1 MRTDRLPGKGVMCG
15 ICIDG
20 ITEVGHA
27 SVRARQRG
35 SEAAKAAKAAKAAYN
50 RLFDC
55 RQEALAIERALDDVP
70 IDESFDVKAA
80 QR

>member
-1 MRTDRLPGKGVMCG
+1 MCG

-35 SEAAKAAKAAKAAYN
+35 SEAAKAAKAAYN

-70 IDESFDVKAA
+70 IDEPFDVKAA